1 MDKIKWYV
9 VQAHSGSEN
18 SVRNSIIQRSD
29 KAGFTNLISDV
40 IVPCKKVT
48 QVKKGKK
55 TVVEK
60 VFFPGYVLINADL
73 SNELWHLIKNIPKV
87 SGFVSQGD
95 RPVPLQKH
103 EVDNIFDKLKDNE
116 FDLSD
121 DIEYDIG
128 ESVRIVDGGS
138 FDGFSGVIDSVS
150 IEKKKLVVLVS
161 IFGRATPV
169 NLAYN
174 QVEKI

>member
-55 TVVEK
+55 Q
-60 VFFPGYVLINADL
+60 L
-73 SNELWHLIKNIPKV
+73 
-87 SGFVSQGD
+87 
-95 RPVPLQKH
+95 
-103 EVDNIFDKLKDNE
+103 
-116 FDLSD
+116 
-121 DIEYDIG
+121 
-128 ESVRIVDGGS
+128 
-138 FDGFSGVIDSVS
+138 
-150 IEKKKLVVLVS
+150 
-161 IFGRATPV
+161 
-169 NLAYN
+169 
-174 QVEKI
+174 

>member
-1 MDKIKWYV
+1 MNDIKWYV
-9 VQAHSGSEN
+9 VQAYSGSEN
-18 SVRNSIIQRSD
+18 SVRNSIVERSD
-29 KAGFTNLISDV
+29 KAGFSELISDV

-55 TVVEK
+55 VTVER
-60 VFFPGYVLINADL
+60 VFFPGYVLINAAL

-95 RPVPLQKH
+95 RPVPLHKH
-103 EVDNIFDKLKDNE
+103 EVDNIFDKLKDND
-116 FDLSD
+116 FNLSE
-121 DIEYDIG
+121 DIEYEIG

-138 FDGFSGVIDSVS
+138 FDGFSGVVDSFIS
-150 IEKKKLVVLVS
+150 DKKKLVVLVS